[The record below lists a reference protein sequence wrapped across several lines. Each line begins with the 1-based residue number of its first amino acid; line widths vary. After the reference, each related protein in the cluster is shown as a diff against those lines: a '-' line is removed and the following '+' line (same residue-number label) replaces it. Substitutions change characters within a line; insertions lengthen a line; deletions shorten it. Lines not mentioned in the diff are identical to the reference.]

1 MKTKT
6 FFFDAII
13 IGGGVGGASIAYT
26 LNSRNFTTVVIE
38 KELNVAMGASGQ
50 IRGLALP
57 VLHKE
62 LTPKME
68 LVNTG
73 LTVLELHLK
82 DLLNFNKK
90 IFAQKLSTFVL
101 AHRLNE
107 LERFSKAQDIFQNNL
122 YDFEIVEKKFSEK
135 FCGLPIKYGGVY
147 FPNIWHISIRELTKA
162 YLELSNAKTIYLTHT
177 QKLYLKCKK
186 NIWEAF
192 DINKNFIARAKNL
205 IICNS
210 NGLTELEYFE
220 DKEFSN
226 IGKSLKN
233 KLQKIRGQNFIIS
246 KNDLI
251 EKLNCT
257 LSYNGSII
265 PNINIQKDCLIGAT
279 FERDNENLEIDS
291 KQNINIYKNF
301 LDKLEILESEQKQY
315 EKEFVKNI
323 SNLKTKVAIRTT
335 TTDRLPLIGRL
346 NNNLWLHTAFSS
358 NGLSFAPLGAEL
370 IANEIESIEG
380 KKSLVN
386 KNNNIEMIS
395 KLYLD
400 NEKLLN
406 YTNPLR

>member
-1 MKTKT
+1 MNIKT
-6 FFFDAII
+6 FDVII
-13 IGGGVGGASIAYT
+13 IGGGLGGASLAYT

-38 KELNVAMGASGQ
+38 KELNAAMGASGH
-50 IRGLALP
+50 IRGIALP

-82 DLLNFNKK
+82 ELINYNKNF
-90 IFAQKLSTFVL
+90 FAKKLSTFVL

-107 LERFSKAQDIFQNNL
+107 LERFSKAKVLFQNKL
-122 YDFEIVEKKFSEK
+122 YDFELFEKKFSEK
-135 FCGLPIKYGGVY
+135 FCGLPVKYGGVY
-147 FPNIWHISIRELTKA
+147 FPKIWHVSIKELTKT
-162 YLELSNAKTIYLTHT
+162 YLELSNTKIIYFTHT
-177 QKLYLKCKK
+177 QKLYLNCKK

-192 DINKNFIARAKNL
+192 DLNKNFIARAKHL

-210 NGLTELEYFE
+210 YGLNELEFFE
-220 DKEFSN
+220 DKQISN
-226 IGKSLKN
+226 IGISLKN
-233 KLQKIRGQNFIIS
+233 KLQKIRGQSFIIS

-251 EKLNCT
+251 EKLSCT
-257 LSYNGSII
+257 LSYNGSVI
-265 PNINIQKDCLIGAT
+265 PNINNQKDCLIGAT
-279 FERDNENLEIDS
+279 FERVPVVNLEIDS

-301 LDKLEILESEQKQY
+301 LDKLEILESKQKQY
-315 EKEFVKNI
+315 EKDFVKNI
-323 SNLKTKVAIRTT
+323 SNLKTRVAIRTT

-346 NNNLWLHTAFSS
+346 NKNLWLHTAFSS

-386 KNNNIEMIS
+386 KNYNDEIIS
-395 KLYLD
+395 QLYLD